1 MSKIAKL
8 DYKSVKYKS
17 KQATKNYYSECS
29 KEALFGVQDLIS
41 INQKKKKRLKER
53 RKKEQKMKCN

>member
-29 KEALFGVQDLIS
+29 KEALFGVQDLKS
-41 INQKKKKRLKER
+41 IDQEKKKRLKER
-53 RKKEQKMKCN
+53 RKKDTKDTM

>member
-41 INQKKKKRLKER
+41 IDQEKKKRLKER
-53 RKKEQKMKCN
+53 RKKDTKDTM

>member
-41 INQKKKKRLKER
+41 INQKKKK
-53 RKKEQKMKCN
+53 KKD

>member
-41 INQKKKKRLKER
+41 INQKKKKKTKREKEKR
-53 RKKEQKMKCN
+53 TKDEM